1 MKEKKKKKETGVQI
15 SKIRN
20 ERREVTTDT
29 TEIQMILRDCY
40 EQLYTNK
47 TDNLEDIDKFLETYN
62 LLASSWILLGFVT
75 TKPQRELHLL
85 VKSF

>member
-62 LLASSWILLGFVT
+62 LPSLNQGGIETMNILVT
-75 TKPQRELHLL
+75 RNEN
-85 VKSF
+85 KSV